1 MWHPCN
7 TRSSSIPWNFSYS
20 QLDVLEVLSNAMY
33 SDSRDVIDALAE
45 FIEISCQGAG
55 REAISE
61 GRMNQVRHI
70 IQVDESAFQANFTA
84 DQLETIE
91 TKEMSAVVEEL
102 VFAIGLQRGRFTTR
116 QEGGE

>member
-1 MWHPCN
+1 MLAVLTTQPFPCALDL
-7 TRSSSIPWNFSYS
+7 FSY

-33 SDSRDVIDALAE
+33 SDSRDVIDGLAE
-45 FIEISCQGAG
+45 FIETSCQGAG

-102 VFAIGLQRGRFTTR
+102 AFAIGLQRGRFTSR
-116 QEGGE
+116 QEAG

>member
-1 MWHPCN
+1 MDCVLN
-7 TRSSSIPWNFSYS
+7 SSSKLVSLCS
-20 QLDVLEVLSNAMY
+20 QKLDVLEVLSNAMY

-45 FIEISCQGAG
+45 FVETACQGAG

-70 IQVDESAFQANFTA
+70 IQVDETAFQANFTA
-84 DQLETIE
+84 DQLEMIE

-102 VFAIGLQRGRFTTR
+102 IFAIGLQRGHFTTR
-116 QEGGE
+116 QEAGQ